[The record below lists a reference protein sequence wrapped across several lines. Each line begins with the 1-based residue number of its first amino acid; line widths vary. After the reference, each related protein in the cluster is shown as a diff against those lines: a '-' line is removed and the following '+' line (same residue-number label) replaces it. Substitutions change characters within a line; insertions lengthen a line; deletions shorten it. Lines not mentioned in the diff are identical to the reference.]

1 VTGGPGLGYGI
12 SAKSPNPDAAACYI
26 DWRTGQRASDLL
38 VAQGGLPAMNYDY
51 TGDSTYTQ
59 SLFDGWNTAV
69 QEDALVPYIDFAST
83 NLIDILT
90 ADSQALVA
98 GQMTPEQFV
107 ADVQQQYES
116 FEP

>member
-1 VTGGPGLGYGI
+1 
-12 SAKSPNPDAAACYI
+12 
-26 DWRTGQRASDLL
+26 
-38 VAQGGLPAMNYDY
+38 MNYDY

-59 SLFDGWNTAV
+59 SLFDGWDTAV
-69 QEDALVPYIDFAST
+69 QDDALVPYIDFAST

-98 GQMTPEQFV
+98 GQMTPDQFV
-107 ADVQQQYES
+107 ADVQKQYES